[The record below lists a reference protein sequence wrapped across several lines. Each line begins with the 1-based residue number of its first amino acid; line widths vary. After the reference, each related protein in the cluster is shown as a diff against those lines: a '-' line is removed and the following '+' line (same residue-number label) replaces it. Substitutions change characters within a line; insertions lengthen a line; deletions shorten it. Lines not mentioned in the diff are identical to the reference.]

1 MVNKIDWDTILVQS
15 LDGASVISE
24 EDLKK
29 SLSRGVKRERSR
41 YATPAELVR
50 VVKKFVTSGV
60 LALVTT
66 DLDTKFQKGTRNFK
80 VDLSKLGQQ
89 KNPKKTEATTAK
101 KKDEEKT
108 LKVREI
114 RLRTNKFTAPQL
126 RQILPGKIENFG
138 EAEGYSVFG
147 IQLDSES
154 AKIFLAEIAPK
165 LKRGEDM
172 FDSRTTPETEKLQ
185 RIVWKMSDFC
195 NKNGDR

>member
-1 MVNKIDWDTILVQS
+1 MVNKIDWDKILVSS

-24 EDLKK
+24 EDLKR

-50 VVKKFVTSGV
+50 VVKKYVASGV
-60 LALVTT
+60 LALVTP

-89 KNPKKTEATTAK
+89 KNPKKTEVKSAK
-101 KKDEEKT
+101 KKEET
-108 LKVREI
+108 LREI

>member
-1 MVNKIDWDTILVQS
+1 MVNKIDWDKILVQS

-24 EDLKK
+24 EDLKR

-50 VVKKFVTSGV
+50 VVKKFVASGV
-60 LALVTT
+60 LALVTP

-89 KNPKKTEATTAK
+89 KNPKKTEVKSAK
-101 KKDEEKT
+101 KKDET

>member
-1 MVNKIDWDTILVQS
+1 MINKIDWDTILVKS
-15 LDGASVISE
+15 LDGASNITE
-24 EDLKK
+24 EDLKR
-29 SLSRGVKRERSR
+29 SLSRGVKQERSR

-50 VVKKFVTSGV
+50 VTKKYVASGV
-60 LALVTT
+60 LALVTP

-101 KKDEEKT
+101 KKDET

>member
-24 EDLKK
+24 EDLKR

-60 LALVTT
+60 LALVTP

-89 KNPKKTEATTAK
+89 KNPKKTEVKSAK
-101 KKDEEKT
+101 KKEET
-108 LKVREI
+108 LREI